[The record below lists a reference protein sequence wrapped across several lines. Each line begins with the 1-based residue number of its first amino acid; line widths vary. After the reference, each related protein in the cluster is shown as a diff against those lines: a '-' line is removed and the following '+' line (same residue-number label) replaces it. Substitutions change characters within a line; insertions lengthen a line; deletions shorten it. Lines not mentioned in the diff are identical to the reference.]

1 MSQIDR
7 KLSADQLMLH
17 VQFSLSRIQLSN
29 EGPCFSLLSR
39 SKNKNRNISSNN
51 EILMDSLATNLF
63 RSNGSVLNESC
74 RFSFNVNN
82 ELRSLL
88 IKQIIRLL
96 SIIRNNYQEI
106 LS

>member
-39 SKNKNRNISSNN
+39 SKNKNKNISDWIHS
-51 EILMDSLATNLF
+51 ATNLF
-63 RSNGSVLNESC
+63 RSNGSVLNEHVVFHSM
-74 RFSFNVNN
+74 STT
-82 ELRSLL
+82 
-88 IKQIIRLL
+88 
-96 SIIRNNYQEI
+96 NYDHC
-106 LS
+106 

>member
-29 EGPCFSLLSR
+29 EGPFSLLSR